1 MSLRP
6 YLSALLM
13 EIQTALTYKANAA
26 LYLTYVMIP
35 PLAIFFLWRAILG
48 EGGSLQTY
56 DLRTMVTY
64 YIITR
69 FFATNTPFSAWS
81 EIGEGIR
88 SGRLSLWLLRPV
100 SHYNLYLARLLGSW
114 ILLWVMSFGSVIIMA
129 IILRDYFQLQSHPL
143 LLAATVI
150 FWIGGVVL
158 GFTYGYVL
166 NLVAFWTER
175 VAGTLRLSYSA
186 AFFLS
191 GAIIPLDLLPLKEV
205 WLFLPFRYSGFV
217 PAQVYLGR
225 LSPWDWPTELLKLV
239 VWIAVSLTIAK
250 LMWWLGLR
258 RYQAAGG

>member
-1 MSLRP
+1 
-6 YLSALLM
+6 M
-13 EIQTALTYKANAA
+13 EMQTALTYKANAA

-35 PLAIFFLWRAILG
+35 PLAIFFLWKTVLG
-48 EGGSLQTY
+48 EGESLQTY
-56 DLRTMVTY
+56 DLRTMVSY
-64 YIITR
+64 YIITQ

-88 SGRLSLWLLRPV
+88 SGQLSLWLLRPV

-114 ILLWVMSFGSVIIMA
+114 TLLWAMSLGGVTIMA
-129 IILRDYFQLQSHPL
+129 MILHNYFQLQTNPL
-143 LLAATVI
+143 VLVATVI
-150 FWIGGVVL
+150 FWMGGVVL

-175 VAGTLRLSYSA
+175 VAGTLQLSYSA

-225 LSPWDWPTELLKLV
+225 LSPSDWPTELLKLV
-239 VWIAVSLTIAK
+239 LWIAISLIIAK
-250 LMWWLGLR
+250 LMWRQGLR